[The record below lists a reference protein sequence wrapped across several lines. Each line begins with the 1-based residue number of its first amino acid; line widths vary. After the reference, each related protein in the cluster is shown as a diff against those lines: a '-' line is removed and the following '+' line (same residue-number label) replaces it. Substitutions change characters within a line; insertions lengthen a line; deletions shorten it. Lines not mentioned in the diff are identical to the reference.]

1 MSNKSNNLDHDKAK
15 KLWKPV
21 GAKEPT
27 VRREPPPVA
36 AKETSR
42 TMETTRMQTTTTTT
56 TRNTATTRIVV
67 TVTRIMTMIMLR
79 RQFQKT
85 MRVAVTKKWTKAK
98 PIVVEP
104 PHHSLN
110 KSSESTWRR

>member
-1 MSNKSNNLDHDKAK
+1 MTKQRKV
-15 KLWKPV
+15 WKPM

-42 TMETTRMQTTTTTT
+42 TMETTRMKMTT
-56 TRNTATTRIVV
+56 TTRIVV

-79 RQFQKT
+79 RQMQKT
-85 MRVAVTKKWTKAK
+85 MRVAVVTKKWTKAK

-110 KSSESTWRR
+110 KSSESTWRG